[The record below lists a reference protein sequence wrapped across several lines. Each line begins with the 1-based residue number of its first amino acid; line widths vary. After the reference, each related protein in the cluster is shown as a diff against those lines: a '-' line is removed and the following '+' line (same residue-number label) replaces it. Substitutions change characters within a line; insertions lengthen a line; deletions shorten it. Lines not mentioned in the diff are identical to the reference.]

1 MFVEKLA
8 EAQRKYEALKNGL
21 KESNSLLHYK
31 NERKRK
37 QSVDIEKDD
46 DDEEEPATTND
57 TSKEAGMHN
66 SKLGLLKSTVL
77 DGNRKLLSNVIESTS
92 AAQSFTQ
99 RLVEKNKQRQLKNQ
113 KYRKE
118 HDLKLAFSEFY
129 LSLILLQN
137 YQTLNYTGFKKILKK
152 HDKVCLA
159 SSSFFP
165 QILPNYN
172 FERCLK
178 LTAALNGCECLL
190 SRRRSISPKK

>member
-1 MFVEKLA
+1 MRIVEKLA

-37 QSVDIEKDD
+37 PSVDIEKEDE
-46 DDEEEPATTND
+46 DEEEPAAAND
-57 TSKEAGMHN
+57 TSKEGGMHN

-159 SSSFFP
+159 CSFFNHRFDYLHHP
-165 QILPNYN
+165 L
-172 FERCLK
+172 FE
-178 LTAALNGCECLL
+178 TINLNIFIELFYFH
-190 SRRRSISPKK
+190 